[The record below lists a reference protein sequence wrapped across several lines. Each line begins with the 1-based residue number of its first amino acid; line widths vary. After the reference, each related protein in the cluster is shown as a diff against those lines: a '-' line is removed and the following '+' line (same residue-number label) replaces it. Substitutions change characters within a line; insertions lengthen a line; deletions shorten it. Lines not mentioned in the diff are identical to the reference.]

1 MKNFEF
7 PQQKKKVEEVKKEK
21 DTRGPGGGFFAGFNQ
36 SSKSKMAEVSKKE
49 KEEQSTKMKQY
60 REIIGVVQGS
70 GGSGGGGVSRPQTA
84 NKKTVADNRWVVD
97 QALRKV
103 EAGKQLM
110 SMEVK
115 RDYDEPKRQP
125 AGVRLDHQNRDP
137 NGRQAVGEPISV
149 K

>member
-7 PQQKKKVEEVKKEK
+7 PQQKKKVEEVKQEK

-70 GGSGGGGVSRPQTA
+70 SGGGGGVSRPQTA

-97 QALRKV
+97 LALRKV
-103 EAGKQLM
+103 ETGKQLM
-110 SMEVK
+110 SVEVK

>member
-70 GGSGGGGVSRPQTA
+70 SGGGGGVSRPQTA

-97 QALRKV
+97 LALRKV
-103 EAGKQLM
+103 ETGKQLM
-110 SMEVK
+110 SVEVK